1 MGLELSYKF
10 RPNIHVISRIV
21 EEKEERGISV
31 TDICR
36 RFGVTRKTYYNWL
49 KKVSDDCNSD
59 DDILYGESER
69 LEGDIE

>member
-1 MGLELSYKF
+1 MSYKF

-49 KKVSDDCNSD
+49 KKVSNDYNSD